1 MPPVAI
7 IAGAALA
14 VAAVGTYSSIQNQK
28 KQRKM
33 MKRANAAQRA
43 QDNLKAARERRE
55 AIRNARLSSGAIL
68 QGSVNEGVQGSS
80 AALGGLGSIQQQL
93 NQGLSFLDATN
104 RLSDQAS
111 VALGKANEYASKAQ
125 TASAVSGLAMQVFSN
140 ASGIA
145 STFAPAPKTR

>member
-1 MPPVAI
+1 MPQVA

-14 VAAVGTYSSIQNQK
+14 VAAVGTYSSIKSQK
-28 KQRKM
+28 QQRKAM
-33 MKRANAAQRA
+33 RRANAAQRA

-55 AIRNARLSSGAIL
+55 AIRNARLSGAAIL

-111 VALGKANEYASKAQ
+111 IALGQANEHGSRAQ
-125 TASAVSGLAMQVFSN
+125 TASAISGLAMQVFSN
-140 ASGIA
+140 SGAI
-145 STFAPAPKTR
+145 SKVFSPPKTG